1 MTDIS
6 AVVQLQETVL
16 QATIGNPDPGSGTDV
31 TLGASV
37 DDVLSLAGQQ
47 LNAEGPAGDVLLF
60 WDASA
65 GKLTYLNL
73 ADGLS
78 ITGTNLTVT
87 ATGTGTV
94 TSVNI
99 SQPAAGITVSGGPIT
114 SSGSITLALA
124 NDLAAVEGL
133 SGTGIVR
140 RTAADTWSAGT
151 AVDLS
156 SEVTGQL
163 PYTSLAGAPNL
174 SLKADLIGGVIPTSQ
189 LPSLAITEFLGTA
202 ANQAAMLTFSGQR
215 GDWCIRTDA
224 GANGGTWVLVVDGGS
239 SLAHWQRLGYPIAPV
254 SSVNSQTGDV
264 VLGFGDVGAA
274 PANQGVTNGN
284 SHNHDGGDG
293 SQIAYNSLL
302 GLPGVVSPS
311 SAGLAPARSFS
322 TITYGAT
329 VALDFASLDAQY
341 RTISLTGNL
350 ELTTSNLA
358 NGRTLVIRLVADAN
372 QRTLTFP
379 TDWKFLGTKPANI
392 AASKVGVLSITAFG
406 TTNADV
412 VAAYAVQS

>member
-1 MTDIS
+1 VPAPSVREQILDHIHT
-6 AVVQLQETVL
+6 
-16 QATIGNPDPGSGTDV
+16 V
-31 TLGASV
+31 TLPGTVQVGIRIYRSRVQALSRSEAPALIVSPGEDNPVNAPRTTGASLGRL
-37 DDVLSLAGQQ
+37 DQAL
-47 LNAEGPAGDVLLF
+47 PAMIEI
-60 WDASA
+60 
-65 GKLTYLNL
+65 Y
-73 ADGLS
+73 
-78 ITGTNLTVT
+78 
-87 ATGTGTV
+87 
-94 TSVNI
+94 
-99 SQPAAGITVSGGPIT
+99 
-114 SSGSITLALA
+114 
-124 NDLAAVEGL
+124 
-133 SGTGIVR
+133 VR
-140 RTAADTWSAGT
+140 
-151 AVDLS
+151 
-156 SEVTGQL
+156 
-163 PYTSLAGAPNL
+163 
-174 SLKADLIGGVIPTSQ
+174 
-189 LPSLAITEFLGTA
+189 
-202 ANQAAMLTFSGQR
+202 
-215 GDWCIRTDA
+215 
-224 GANGGTWVLVVDGGS
+224 
-239 SLAHWQRLGYPIAPV
+239 
-254 SSVNSQTGDV
+254 
-264 VLGFGDVGAA
+264 
-274 PANQGVTNGN
+274 GN

-293 SQIAYNSLL
+293 AQIAYNSLL